1 MKLGNVLIAD
11 DHPFVLT
18 FVRKLLEEHFETG
31 EVAAITNLSELSIE
45 IQDKQY
51 DLYIL
56 DLEFKDGNCYE
67 LIDKI
72 KRQQKNA
79 KILINTGH
87 GESWHINALLKLN
100 PDGIVMKDS
109 CEKYLIEAVSVI
121 MRGETYFCP
130 NCIKL
135 KHHYKRDAKRTKG
148 LQEEITPKERAI
160 LEHIANGFTTQEIAD
175 KCHISVNTVEFHRKN
190 LIVKLE
196 AENAPHLTAKAIYYK
211 LIELKKK

>member
-1 MKLGNVLIAD
+1 MNLGNVLIAD

-18 FVRKLLEEHFETG
+18 FVRKLLEEHFHTG
-31 EVAAITNLSELSIE
+31 KVATLTNLSELNKEVQNS
-45 IQDKQY
+45 QY
-51 DLYIL
+51 HLYIL
-56 DLEFKDGNCYE
+56 DLEFKEGNCYE

-72 KRQQKNA
+72 RRQQKEA

-109 CEKYLIEAVSVI
+109 CEKYMIEAISAI
-121 MRGETYFCP
+121 MNGETFFCP
-130 NCIKL
+130 NCKML
-135 KHHYKRDAKRTKG
+135 KHQYKRDAKRTKG
-148 LQEEITPKERAI
+148 IQEEITPKERTI
-160 LEHIANGFTTQEIAD
+160 LEHIANGLTTQEIAD
-175 KCHISVNTVEFHRKN
+175 RCNISVNTVEFHRKN
-190 LIVKLE
+190 LIIKLE